1 MYGDYF
7 TKPQQG
13 SKCGNSR
20 VNILNLKQDPTLVS
34 QECVETSSPNKPASA
49 NLCGCSHV
57 PMTDT
62 SQEDI
67 LVRRKATSYLMAA
80 KGLQKKA
87 NNNMNKVNSLYSINL
102 K

>member
-1 MYGDYF
+1 MDEGINDVMMMDEGMNDGD
-7 TKPQQG
+7 
-13 SKCGNSR
+13 
-20 VNILNLKQDPTLVS
+20 V
-34 QECVETSSPNKPASA
+34 CVETSSPNKPASA

-62 SQEDI
+62 SQKDI

-80 KGLQKKA
+80 KGLLKKA
-87 NNNMNKVNSLYSINL
+87 NNNMNKVSSLYSINL